1 MFKKILI
8 ASDGSEGAFKA
19 LVAALRLAHSH
30 KAQLHMICVEE
41 TQWIPGS
48 HEEVIGDK
56 ELADR
61 KFAGVVAKAE
71 AEAKHHRVKLKSH
84 IVVGHPVPAEADAFS
99 DKTGVEVRE
108 EVLVGNNA
116 RDTVP
121 RWSPDWG
128 RYHGFKEMLKGLEGV
143 RVKGLSRR
151 CQRRNEQT
159 DALAQA
165 LQDHGVVVHRP
176 KMPVVDFIT
185 RDGSDLLVTGFMGHS
200 ALYNRMIGSTT
211 DRLVELA
218 PCTVLVV
225 K

>member
-84 IVVGHPVPAEADAFS
+84 IVVGHPMPAI
-99 DKTGVEVRE
+99 
-108 EVLVGNNA
+108 
-116 RDTVP
+116 
-121 RWSPDWG
+121 
-128 RYHGFKEMLKGLEGV
+128 
-143 RVKGLSRR
+143 
-151 CQRRNEQT
+151 
-159 DALAQA
+159 
-165 LQDHGVVVHRP
+165 
-176 KMPVVDFIT
+176 VDFIT

>member
-48 HEEVIGDK
+48 REEVIGDK

-61 KFAGVVAKAE
+61 KFAEVVAKAE
-71 AEAKHHRVKLKSH
+71 VEAKHHRVKLTSH
-84 IVVGHPVPAEADAFS
+84 IVVGHSVPAIVVFIA
-99 DKTGVEVRE
+99 RE
-108 EVLVGNNA
+108 
-116 RDTVP
+116 R
-121 RWSPDWG
+121 
-128 RYHGFKEMLKGLEGV
+128 F
-143 RVKGLSRR
+143 
-151 CQRRNEQT
+151 
-159 DALAQA
+159 
-165 LQDHGVVVHRP
+165 
-176 KMPVVDFIT
+176 
-185 RDGSDLLVTGFMGHS
+185 DLLVTGFMGHS
-200 ALYNRMIGSTT
+200 ALYNRVIGSTT

>member
-19 LVAALRLAHSH
+19 LAAALRLAHSH

-48 HEEVIGDK
+48 REEVIGDK

-61 KFAGVVAKAE
+61 KFAEVVAKAE
-71 AEAKHHRVKLKSH
+71 VEAKHHRVKLTSH
-84 IVVGHPVPAEADAFS
+84 IVVGHSVPAI
-99 DKTGVEVRE
+99 
-108 EVLVGNNA
+108 
-116 RDTVP
+116 
-121 RWSPDWG
+121 
-128 RYHGFKEMLKGLEGV
+128 
-143 RVKGLSRR
+143 
-151 CQRRNEQT
+151 
-159 DALAQA
+159 
-165 LQDHGVVVHRP
+165 
-176 KMPVVDFIT
+176 VDFIA
-185 RDGSDLLVTGFMGHS
+185 REGFDLLVTGFMGHS
-200 ALYNRMIGSTT
+200 ALYDRVVGSTT

>member
-48 HEEVIGDK
+48 REEVIGDK

-61 KFAGVVAKAE
+61 KFAEVVAKAE
-71 AEAKHHRVKLKSH
+71 VEAKHHRVKLTSH
-84 IVVGHPVPAEADAFS
+84 IVVGHSVPAI
-99 DKTGVEVRE
+99 
-108 EVLVGNNA
+108 
-116 RDTVP
+116 
-121 RWSPDWG
+121 
-128 RYHGFKEMLKGLEGV
+128 
-143 RVKGLSRR
+143 
-151 CQRRNEQT
+151 
-159 DALAQA
+159 
-165 LQDHGVVVHRP
+165 
-176 KMPVVDFIT
+176 VDFIA
-185 RDGSDLLVTGFMGHS
+185 REGFDLLVTGFMGHS
-200 ALYNRMIGSTT
+200 ALYNRVIGSTT